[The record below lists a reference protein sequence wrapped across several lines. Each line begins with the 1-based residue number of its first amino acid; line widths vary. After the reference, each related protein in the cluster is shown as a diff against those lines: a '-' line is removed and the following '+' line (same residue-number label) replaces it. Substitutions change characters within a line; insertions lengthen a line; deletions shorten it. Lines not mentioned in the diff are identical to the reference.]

1 MKPVSAVLGAALLGA
16 GFAALV
22 AVGCNRGAAAT
33 AGVDVDAA
41 RQKFVLAE
49 EPEEVLTVLDL
60 IDRPEGFESGEV
72 TLVGKVGGMPNPWQD
87 QEPAFPWKE
96 GQASFFL
103 VDPATAAS
111 FADHEHAAG
120 EDHSDCVFCQQRAKQ
135 SANSIAA
142 VTFNQDAGSPY
153 PVKADTL
160 LGIAEG
166 DVVVVTGEAKK
177 MGELLVVNATGIYV
191 RK

>member
-1 MKPVSAVLGAALLGA
+1 M
-16 GFAALV
+16 
-22 AVGCNRGAAAT
+22 
-33 AGVDVDAA
+33 DEA

-49 EPEEVLTVLDL
+49 EPADVQTVLDL
-60 IDRPEGFESGEV
+60 IDRPEGFESGPV
-72 TLVGKVGGMPNPWQD
+72 TLVGKVGGMPNPWTD

-120 EDHSDCVFCQQRAKQ
+120 EDHSDCIFCQQRAKQ
-135 SANSIAA
+135 SASSIAA
-142 VTFNQDAGSPY
+142 VTFNDPVGHPY
-153 PVKADTL
+153 PLRADKL
-160 LGIAEG
+160 LGVAEN

-177 MGELLVVNATGIYV
+177 LGDLLVVNATGIYV